1 MLTTLYSETMC
12 ALSNTSSRNLQTA
25 GSSLEG
31 RILIKIELSCIRM
44 LFTKG
49 RYCFN
54 KFNFTGLVAFFE

>member
-1 MLTTLYSETMC
+1 MLTTLYSEIMC

-31 RILIKIELSCIRM
+31 RILIIIELSCKRM

-49 RYCFN
+49 RYYFN
-54 KFNFTGLVAFFE
+54 KFNITVLVAFF